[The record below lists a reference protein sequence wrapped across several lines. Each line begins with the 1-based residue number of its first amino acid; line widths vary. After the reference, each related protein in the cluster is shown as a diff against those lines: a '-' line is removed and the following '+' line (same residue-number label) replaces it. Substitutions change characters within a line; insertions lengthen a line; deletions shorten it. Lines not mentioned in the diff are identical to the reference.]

1 MGARPRLLFL
11 GQSFPYPPHS
21 GVASRT
27 LNILRQLRNDFDI
40 DLVAFSRINHQPD
53 RAARAAARDALREVA
68 AFVAEPTPIPN
79 EQSAVRKVWDHLRS
93 LVSAR
98 PYTFY
103 EYYSST
109 FANRL
114 RAVLASRRPDL
125 VHVDCIDLYRWLADV
140 PNVPVAC
147 THHNVESELLRL
159 YARGLKPA
167 LLRRYAR
174 AQADWVEAVE
184 RQLCPRLA
192 LNVMVSEIDARR
204 LRALAPGATTTVV
217 PNGADTEYFQ
227 PRSSESVAERVVF
240 VGPTYS
246 FPNRDAVEHLLRD
259 IWPLIRSERPS
270 ASLQLVGRMAAA
282 DQARYGAEPGVAAL
296 GHVPDVRRP
305 LADARCCAVPIRIGG
320 GTRLKIL
327 DAWSMGKAVVSTS
340 IGCEGLD
347 VVDGE
352 NILVRDT
359 PDAFAAAV
367 TQVLHDATLRSRLE
381 RNARR
386 TALET
391 YSWSVVG
398 RRIRSAY
405 NDLLGRTV
413 SPPAYR
419 STALV
424 T

>member
-1 MGARPRLLFL
+1 
-11 GQSFPYPPHS
+11 
-21 GVASRT
+21 
-27 LNILRQLRNDFDI
+27 
-40 DLVAFSRINHQPD
+40 
-53 RAARAAARDALREVA
+53 
-68 AFVAEPTPIPN
+68 
-79 EQSAVRKVWDHLRS
+79 
-93 LVSAR
+93 
-98 PYTFY
+98 
-103 EYYSST
+103 
-109 FANRL
+109 
-114 RAVLASRRPDL
+114 
-125 VHVDCIDLYRWLADV
+125 
-140 PNVPVAC
+140 
-147 THHNVESELLRL
+147 
-159 YARGLKPA
+159 
-167 LLRRYAR
+167 
-174 AQADWVEAVE
+174 
-184 RQLCPRLA
+184 
-192 LNVMVSEIDARR
+192 
-204 LRALAPGATTTVV
+204 
-217 PNGADTEYFQ
+217 
-227 PRSSESVAERVVF
+227 
-240 VGPTYS
+240 
-246 FPNRDAVEHLLRD
+246 
-259 IWPLIRSERPS
+259 
-270 ASLQLVGRMAAA
+270 
-282 DQARYGAEPGVAAL
+282 
-296 GHVPDVRRP
+296 
-305 LADARCCAVPIRIGG
+305 RIGG

-367 TQVLHDATLRSRLE
+367 TQVLHDATLRGRLE